1 MSYTNWYHI
10 WKFWY
15 RYSHLCLTMSRNK
28 NPLCYLKCCFA
39 QNYWAGTVWK
49 SHPKPRQGNSVP
61 SRTTKKDDDDSV
73 DILAD
78 HFVLVNKKNP
88 PKELLIS
95 KAKWLKIDWHLAVW
109 RLFELPLALVAVP
122 CLKLLSTNHY
132 HHQFYS

>member
-1 MSYTNWYHI
+1 MSNNVKVLGTKTN
-10 WKFWY
+10 
-15 RYSHLCLTMSRNK
+15 
-28 NPLCYLKCCFA
+28 YLKVLFCPKLLGG
-39 QNYWAGTVWK
+39 Y

-95 KAKWLKIDWHLAVW
+95 KAK
-109 RLFELPLALVAVP
+109 
-122 CLKLLSTNHY
+122 
-132 HHQFYS
+132 